1 MFELFLLL
9 NRGAI
14 SNPTFL
20 LVQDW
25 TQIYNHTPYK
35 ERSLCF
41 LPHRVWPLCWSNSDI
56 SGWPAFL
63 GYDTIGHTSVSSLSS
78 LWRESTHTARVI
90 FSRFDFPGSPGQQ
103 SLRSRCISNRRIAR
117 GGHKIFRKPW
127 HHDNADSS
135 FEPPIDFLEL
145 ASNLIRSPQKVN
157 TVNKVFY

>member
-14 SNPTFL
+14 SNPTFRL
-20 LVQDW
+20 IQEW

-41 LPHRVWPLCWSNSDI
+41 LRRRVLPLHWNSWDI
-56 SGWPAFL
+56 LDWPAFP
-63 GYDTIGHTSVSSLSS
+63 GYGTTFRMRVSSFSS
-78 LWRESTHTARVI
+78 FWIGSTHTARVI
-90 FSRFDFPGSPGQQ
+90 FSRLDFPGSPGQQ

-157 TVNKVFY
+157 TVNTVFY